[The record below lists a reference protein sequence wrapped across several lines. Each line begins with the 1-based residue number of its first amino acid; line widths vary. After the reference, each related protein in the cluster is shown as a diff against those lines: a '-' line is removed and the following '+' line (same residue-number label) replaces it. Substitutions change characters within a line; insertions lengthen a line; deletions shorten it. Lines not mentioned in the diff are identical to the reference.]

1 MPTTS
6 DGRWS
11 PADSDDWD
19 LTTDLAAMQVSNMEA
34 TTTAISTAVTSLNT
48 AVRNGSPTVANQAE
62 RNALFPAPVQGNR
75 VFRRDLGDE
84 ETYFQAHSPS
94 TNPAGASV
102 AGWYPRN
109 RIFYAGRTGTQNL
122 SAGTWNQLNSAVTQI
137 RNDGI
142 GTYSGAGGFVVT
154 AAGTYEVSASAQL
167 TNASAPM
174 GVQITK
180 NGGADSAFVVA
191 GGLLEGSA
199 QRGGWTVSNIVTM
212 APGDFFRVYIFTN
225 VSNSISTGIGLG
237 SASFRVKKL

>member
-19 LTTDLAAMQVSNMEA
+19 LTTDMAAMQVSNMEA
-34 TTTAISTAVTSLNT
+34 TATAISTAVTTLNES
-48 AVRNGSPTVANQAE
+48 VRNGSTTVANQAA
-62 RNALFPAPVQGNR
+62 RDALFPAPVQGNR

-84 ETYFQAHSPS
+84 ETYFQVYNAT
-94 TNPAGASV
+94 TNPGGASV

-109 RIFYAGRTGTQNL
+109 RIFYAGRTGTQTL
-122 SAGTWNQLNSAVTQI
+122 SAGQWNQLNSALTQV

-154 AAGTYEVSASAQL
+154 APGTYEVSASAQL
-167 TNASAPM
+167 TTATAPM

-180 NGGADSAFVVA
+180 NGGADSAFVIA

-199 QRGGWTVSNIVTM
+199 QRGGWTVSNTVTM
-212 APGDFFRVYIFTN
+212 AAGDFFRVYVFTN
-225 VSNSISTGIGLG
+225 VANSISTGIGLG
-237 SASFRVKKL
+237 SATFRVRKL